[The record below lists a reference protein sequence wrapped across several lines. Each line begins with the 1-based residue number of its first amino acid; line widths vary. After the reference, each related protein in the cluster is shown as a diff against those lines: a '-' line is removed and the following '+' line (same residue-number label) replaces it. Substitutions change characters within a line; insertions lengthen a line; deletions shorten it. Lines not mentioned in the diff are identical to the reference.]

1 MRGGV
6 EGASEVEYPV
16 IAIVGVMPLSLCA
29 PIIVCPYHCA
39 PLSLCAPII
48 VCPYHCVPLSLCAP
62 IIVRPYHCVPLSL
75 CAPIIVRLNHRWLH
89 VLLKSCSCK
98 SVHLHHVL
106 CTPKGYTWQ
115 HVQLQPRTPSP
126 CTGAD
131 PGKGAALCVQM
142 LGCTVRADARMHCAC
157 RC

>member
-48 VCPYHCVPLSLCAP
+48 VCPYHCAPQSPMAPCTSEKLQLQECASTP
-62 IIVRPYHCVPLSL
+62 
-75 CAPIIVRLNHRWLH
+75 CAMHTQR
-89 VLLKSCSCK
+89 
-98 SVHLHHVL
+98 VHLAACAAATTHAL
-106 CTPKGYTWQ
+106 PMYGCRPWKRC
-115 HVQLQPRTPSP
+115 RTVR
-126 CTGAD
+126 AD
-131 PGKGAALCVQM
+131 ARVHCACRCQNALCVQM
-142 LGCTVRADARMHCAC
+142 LGWRDLVVRTVRGLCVVCAC
-157 RC
+157 KF